1 MIPRGFTL
9 VEMLVSLLVFSLLAT
24 AGVAVMAH
32 TVDNRGGISERLE
45 RLGEIQRAHALL
57 RQDLAQAAVRRVRDA
72 GGRPAINA
80 FVGAPEG
87 RGEPLFQFVRRG
99 WENPEAAPRASLQR
113 VHWRFVDDR
122 LERQAAP
129 ALDGAAPG
137 DPQVVLRGVRSL
149 RVAYHH
155 RGQWSPAWPGGP
167 ASVPQAVELTLEL
180 DDLGELRQVFLLPGQ
195 QP

>member
-1 MIPRGFTL
+1 MNARGFTL

-32 TVDNRGGISERLE
+32 TVDNRGGVSDRLA

-57 RQDLAQAAVRRVRDA
+57 RQDLGQAALRRVRDG
-72 GGRPAINA
+72 GGRMARSA
-80 FVGAPEG
+80 FLGAPDG
-87 RGEPLFQFVRRG
+87 RGEPLFEFVRRG
-99 WENPEAAPRASLQR
+99 WENPEGLPRASVQR
-113 VHWRFVDDR
+113 VRWRWVDDR
-122 LERQAAP
+122 LERQPMP

-137 DPQVVLRGVRSL
+137 EAQVVLTGIRDL
-149 RVAYHH
+149 RLAYHH

-167 ASVPQAVELTLEL
+167 ASLPEAVELHIELE
-180 DDLGELRQVFLLPGQ
+180 DLGEMRQVFLLPGQ